1 MSDEPTIRYLRF
13 TRMQR
18 VEHALMILAFATLA
32 VTGLPQKYANS
43 GLLWADGL
51 IRILGGIEL
60 VRVIH
65 RVAATVLMVETIYHL
80 ADVAYRV
87 LVRRTR
93 LSMLPR
99 AEDVLHAWQAVRYN
113 LGLASERP
121 RMGRYTWEEKLE
133 YWSLVWGTVVMIL
146 TGFMLWNPIATA
158 RVLPGQFIPA
168 AQVVHGGEAVLAV
181 LAVIVWHGY
190 SVHLRHFNR
199 SMWTGTLTEE
209 EMREEHPLELEAIE
223 ASTEMAVSDPAAL
236 ARRRRIFLPIATAVS
251 LALLLLVYYVVTFEQ
266 TAIATIPPTR

>member
-1 MSDEPTIRYLRF
+1 MSSEPAVRYLRF
-13 TRMQR
+13 TRTQR
-18 VEHALMILAFATLA
+18 AEHVLMILAFVTLA

-60 VRVIH
+60 VRLIH
-65 RVAATVLMVETIYHL
+65 RVAATLLMVETIYHL
-80 ADVAYRV
+80 ADVAYQI
-87 LVRRTR
+87 LVRRAR
-93 LSMLPR
+93 LTMLPR
-99 AEDVLHAWQAVRYN
+99 AEDVLHAWQAVRHN
-113 LGLASERP
+113 LGLVTERP

-158 RVLPGQFIPA
+158 RVLPGQYIPA

-199 SMWTGTLTEE
+199 SMWTGTLSEE
-209 EMREEHPLELEAIE
+209 EMREEHPLELEAIKTGGAE
-223 ASTEMAVSDPAAL
+223 PPADPTAM
-236 ARRRRIFLPIATAVS
+236 ARRRRLFLPVATAVC
-251 LALLLLVYYVVTFEQ
+251 LALFLLVYYVVTFEQ